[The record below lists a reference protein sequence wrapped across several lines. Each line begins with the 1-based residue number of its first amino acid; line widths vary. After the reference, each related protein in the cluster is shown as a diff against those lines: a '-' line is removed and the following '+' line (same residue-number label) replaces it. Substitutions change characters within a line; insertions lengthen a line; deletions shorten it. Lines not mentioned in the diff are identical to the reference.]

1 MEQLVW
7 GDLINLRG
15 SHISPLTKILNTK
28 LCTYPTGTK
37 LALFQYSLLVYTELK
52 VNGFLIHW
60 ELPEDAIH

>member
-7 GDLINLRG
+7 GDVINLGG
-15 SHISPLTKILNTK
+15 SHISRLRKILNTK

-52 VNGFLIHW
+52 VNGSLIHW

>member
-7 GDLINLRG
+7 GDVITLRG

-37 LALFQYSLLVYTELK
+37 LALFQYSLLFYTELK
-52 VNGFLIHW
+52 VNGSLIYW